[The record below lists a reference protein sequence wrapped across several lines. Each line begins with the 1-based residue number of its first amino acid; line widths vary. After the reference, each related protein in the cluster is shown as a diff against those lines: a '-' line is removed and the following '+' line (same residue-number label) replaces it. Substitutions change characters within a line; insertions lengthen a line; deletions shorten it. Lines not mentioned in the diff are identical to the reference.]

1 MGGNDI
7 KNLREYKLLQEMERL
22 INNMEKALNE
32 LISESR
38 AYDAKKNKGELC
50 F

>member
-1 MGGNDI
+1 M

-32 LISESR
+32 LISASR
-38 AYDAKKNKGELC
+38 TYEAKKNRVA
-50 F
+50 